1 MSWGGLRAAGA
12 SFSLVPGA
20 FGLLEGFEGQVLQL
34 GEEFAQAAGVVE
46 PGPVALLLL
55 GGQLAGDG
63 LAVAL
68 ADPAHVRPVQL
79 GRVGLA
85 PAHGLAAGGGAE
97 DDAARPGLA
106 RPAGPGDPPQEL
118 AAPRPARRRAVGH
131 GAFNL
136 PRAA

>member
-12 SFSLVPGA
+12 SFSLFPGA
-20 FGLLEGFEGQVLQL
+20 FGLLEGFQGQVLQL

-68 ADPAHVRPVQL
+68 ADPAHVRPRQL
-79 GRVGLA
+79 WPVALA
-85 PAHGLAAGGGAE
+85 PAHALAAGRGA
-97 DDAARPGLA
+97 DPDAARYGIA
-106 RPAGPGDPPQEL
+106 STRRHGRPP
-118 AAPRPARRRAVGH
+118 H
-131 GAFNL
+131 
-136 PRAA
+136 